1 MKKKYLEP
9 EFELTL
15 FSFEGIMGNYAVN
28 SQSENKINVY
38 DGDNPNDPSLNFRKK
53 VKHEVF

>member
-1 MKKKYLEP
+1 MKKKFLEP
-9 EFELTL
+9 EFALTL

-38 DGDNPNDPSLNFRKK
+38 DGDNPNDPNDPELEFP
-53 VKHEVF
+53 